1 MANKG
6 PQRLLQR
13 RRKAVARLGEV
24 GKVLRAS
31 LLERLTQCGKDGCKC
46 MAGQK
51 HGPSYYLTV
60 SYPKG
65 KTRQIYVSKDLK
77 ETAESWIEN
86 YHRIWEALEE
96 ISQINLELLRLKHPI
111 VRG

>member
-1 MANKG
+1 MANK
-6 PQRLLQR
+6 RLLQR
-13 RRKAVARLGEV
+13 RRKAVARLGDV
-24 GKVLRAS
+24 GEVLRAS
-31 LLERLTQCGKDGCKC
+31 LLERLTQCGKGSCKC

-77 ETAESWIEN
+77 KIAESWIEN
-86 YHRIWEALEE
+86 YHRVWAALEE
-96 ISQINLELLRLKHPI
+96 ISEINLELLRLKDPLL
-111 VRG
+111 RG

>member
-1 MANKG
+1 MANKE

-31 LLERLTQCGKDGCKC
+31 LLERLTQCGKGGCKC

-77 ETAESWIEN
+77 KIAESWIEN
-86 YHRIWEALEE
+86 YHRVWAALEE
-96 ISQINLELLRLKHPI
+96 ISEINLELLRLKDPLL
-111 VRG
+111 RG

>member
-1 MANKG
+1 MANKEQ
-6 PQRLLQR
+6 QRLLQR
-13 RRKAVARLGEV
+13 RRKTVAKLGEV
-24 GKVLRAS
+24 GEVLRAS
-31 LLERLTQCGKDGCKC
+31 LLERLTQCGKGGCKC

-77 ETAESWIEN
+77 AVAESWIEN
-86 YHRIWEALEE
+86 YHRVWEALEK
-96 ISQINLELLRLKHPI
+96 ISEINLELLRLKDPI
-111 VRG
+111 VRE